1 MPYSKKTDSGLDIDG
16 LSTRASLDPEYV
28 IGGAF
33 PEQRHHLISLTTVYS
48 PSLPTNCEVG

>member
-33 PEQRHHLISLTTVYS
+33 PEQRHHLISLTTAYS